1 MKETK
6 KVKNKEQKYK
16 NMGQEAKEDLWKCHW
31 RRELKE
37 EKMQPWELWEKS
49 THTHTQTCIQL

>member
-16 NMGQEAKEDLWKCHW
+16 NMGQEAKEDLWKCH
-31 RRELKE
+31 
-37 EKMQPWELWEKS
+37 
-49 THTHTQTCIQL
+49 